1 MHAWLTHTTVLY
13 ICEFDT
19 ILSQKTP
26 SPFDTQ
32 MQMTSLY
39 LFLIISLKKKN
50 TSQFPFILS
59 FSIYPLVFIATSLYV
74 AQTLVIVQQWTS
86 LCMLSKRKS
95 FQFFSLPPIHFD
107 RLLPHFAHVQ
117 WIIKRSVKLLSC
129 SEVDCCPLCI
139 FPQMQL

>member
-39 LFLIISLKKKN
+39 LFLIISLKKKHV
-50 TSQFPFILS
+50 SVSIHFI
-59 FSIYPLVFIATSLYV
+59 FLY
-74 AQTLVIVQQWTS
+74 
-86 LCMLSKRKS
+86 
-95 FQFFSLPPIHFD
+95 LPPCLH
-107 RLLPHFAHVQ
+107 RLFFIRGSNSGHCATMDESLHAQQKKILPIFFFAPN
-117 WIIKRSVKLLSC
+117 S
-129 SEVDCCPLCI
+129 
-139 FPQMQL
+139 F